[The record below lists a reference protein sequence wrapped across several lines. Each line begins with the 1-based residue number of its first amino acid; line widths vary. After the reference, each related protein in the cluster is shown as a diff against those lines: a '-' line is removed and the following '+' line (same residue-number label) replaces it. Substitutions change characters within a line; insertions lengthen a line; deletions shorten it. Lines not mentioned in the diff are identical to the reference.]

1 MAGCQ
6 KGRCPV
12 ETGKPPLSAGVCAYM
27 AVVALDCLSK
37 VYPGKPPVRAVEN
50 VTLTVADEE
59 LLVLVGP
66 SGCGKTTTLRMIAGL
81 ESPTGGTVSIADRVV
96 NDVAPKDRDIAMVF
110 QNYALYPHMT
120 VFKNMAFGL
129 KMRRVPRAEI
139 REKVTETARM
149 LGIEHLLDR
158 KPRSLSGGERQRV
171 AVGRAIVRTP
181 RAFLFDEPLSNLDA
195 RLRVKMRSELKK
207 LHRDLRATSI
217 YVTHDQEEAMALGD
231 KIAVMDRGTLHQCAP
246 PREVYEQPINRFVAG
261 FVGVPPMNF
270 LDGRIVEQG
279 GKLVF
284 DTGFGLLGLPQR
296 ALSRLEDYRDDA
308 MVYGV
313 RPQDIKIKS
322 GKIKSG
328 GHQGSGDELRLTVS
342 MVEVLGREADV
353 YLQCPESRAVGQS
366 PIGSALVAR
375 VASTAVVSDGHE
387 VTEGGT
393 VGVSFDIDNVHVFE
407 PGEHGMN
414 VTYAGQNHGS
424 QLANLSRLDS
434 AIGVDASA
442 N

>member
-1 MAGCQ
+1 
-6 KGRCPV
+6 
-12 ETGKPPLSAGVCAYM
+12 M
-27 AVVALDCLSK
+27 AVVALDSISK
-37 VYPGKPPVRAVEN
+37 SYPGKPPVRAVEE
-50 VTLTVADEE
+50 LSLRVADKE

-81 ESPTGGTVSIADRVV
+81 EHPTGGVVTIGDRVV

-129 KMRRVPRAEI
+129 KMRRVPKTEI
-139 REKVTETARM
+139 RTKVTETARM

-158 KPRSLSGGERQRV
+158 KPKSLSGGERQRV

-195 RLRVKMRSELKK
+195 RLRVKMRSELKR
-207 LHRDLRATSI
+207 LHRSLGATSI

-231 KIAVMDRGTLHQCAP
+231 RIAVMNRGELLQCAS

-270 LDGRIVEQG
+270 VDGEIVEVNGPSG
-279 GKLVF
+279 GTRLGF
-284 DTGFGLLGLPQR
+284 DAGFGMLELPDRAQSILAGHLG
-296 ALSRLEDYRDDA
+296 DA

-313 RPQDIKIKS
+313 RPQGVRLDAASPIK
-322 GKIKSG
+322 
-328 GHQGSGDELRLTVS
+328 LTVTL
-342 MVEVLGREADV
+342 VELLGRESDV
-353 YLQCPESRAVGQS
+353 YLQCPDVGRSVGQN
-366 PIGSALVAR
+366 LVAR
-375 VASTAVVSDGHE
+375 VSTE
-387 VTEGGT
+387 TQVTEGDT
-393 VGVSFDIDNVHVFE
+393 VGVWFDVDRVHVFE
-407 PGEHGMN
+407 SGENGMN
-414 VTYAGQNHGS
+414 MTYAGKAEGVAPAAS
-424 QLANLSRLDS
+424 LA
-434 AIGVDASA
+434 GVGTSA